1 MTAVEP
7 TYPIEQAADLTGVSA
22 HTLRYYERIGLLPPI
37 GRAPSGHRRY
47 SEADLGSV
55 RFLTL
60 LRETGMPI
68 RDMQTFVA
76 LTREGEGSV
85 PQRLAVL
92 QSHRDALRAR
102 LAQLTEHLAALD
114 HKVEVYSLV
123 VQQQALDHD
132 GRREAGHQA
141 GRRADHETMREQRV

>member
-1 MTAVEP
+1 VTDVEL
-7 TYPIEQAADLTGVSA
+7 TYPIERAAELTGVSA
-22 HTLRYYERIGLLPPI
+22 HTLRYYERIGLLAPV

-47 SEADLGSV
+47 TDADLGSV

-60 LRETGMPI
+60 LRDTGMPI

-76 LTREGEGSV
+76 LTRQGEGTV

-92 QSHRDALRAR
+92 QAHRDALRAR
-102 LAQLTEHLAALD
+102 LAELTNHLAALD
-114 HKVEVYSLV
+114 HKVEIYSLI

-132 GRREAGHQA
+132 SIRESNREAMQ
-141 GRRADHETMREQRV
+141 EQRA

>member
-1 MTAVEP
+1 LLRVDFERASIPSVTDVEP
-7 TYPIEQAADLTGVSA
+7 SYPIERAAQLTGVTA
-22 HTLRYYERIGLLPPI
+22 HTLRYYERIGLLAPV

-47 SEADLGSV
+47 TDADLGSV

-76 LTREGEGSV
+76 LTRNGEATV

-92 QSHRDALRAR
+92 EEHRDALRAR
-102 LAQLTEHLAALD
+102 LEQLTGHLAALD
-114 HKVEVYSLV
+114 HKVEIYSLIV
-123 VQQQALDHD
+123 AQQALDHD
-132 GRREAGHQA
+132 GIQ
-141 GRRADHETMREQRV
+141 EQRV